1 MTKALKY
8 ILPVLLI
15 CALFC
20 GSALSAPAAE
30 PVTAAV
36 EVSGGSQVTVSGT
49 TTPDTSV
56 TLLVTRITDSDKSH
70 MDQARSGGAG
80 GYSFSFQLP
89 AGAYRA
95 SVTANGITVQRDFNI
110 GNVTVAAV
118 TVRVEG
124 ENQTLLP
131 QTEMGILEGATTL
144 LEAVQRALS
153 DNGVEYRMSGQMIDS
168 IKGEE
173 GWQWLINGR
182 GGMALP
188 TTLLQGGD
196 QIVLVDDRITD
207 PVITKLSLAAD
218 KIAAGQNFT
227 ATLHKVESAG
237 DVPAP
242 DQPVLFSGSAKMTD
256 RSGQVTFRAVSAGE
270 YKITANTTGS
280 LIRPVPVTVSV
291 SGGGSSGGGTTPE
304 PEPEPGREITVQ
316 MRIEGYRGAV
326 LDGSVSFN
334 PEDYKDEDGKYRFTG
349 PDGAEYVNSRATV
362 LLATVTAWNQNG
374 IRDNRVDHNDNYV
387 ARMAGEEEFDFES
400 GHPTCGWLVRVN
412 NYFIDQGVGNWP
424 VKDGDRIEWYYGDTN
439 SYFGSIEVSPTRLKT
454 GAKLKV
460 KVTGQS
466 NGGMSMSNTSRKDPM
481 EEATVYVGS
490 EQYTTGADGTA
501 EITVNNP
508 GAFEVYAVKLDKDSV
523 SGGHYFPLM
532 SRTARVKITVT
543 GPSITTVVPVPEDP
557 AEAAKIIKEAL
568 DNKDADAIMVAETVK
583 SAGLSLANGLEQVST
598 PAEAGALL
606 NSTAAVTGLL
616 GQAAGRIT
624 GEQAAATFGG
634 ACLQITGLLAGL
646 APQSTGD
653 QGKEIL
659 AQSAVEA
666 INAAAAVL
674 NGVADPDKLVEIAGG
689 LLDQGLAIL
698 KHLEGQ
704 QAQAVKESLIAMA
717 RQALARLDGQ
727 TLPESALQMEG
738 DTLKATIDSSI
749 VQKQNGQTP
758 ETAARLLQKL
768 APLGAEQNLARHRG
782 LVVNIPARGEKAVSV
797 TLSAGA
803 MAAATGSLTVNTSA
817 ACFSLGSDVFGPE
830 AAGQDIVLTAVRV
843 DGTGLPVGTNV
854 PPGSVVVDLGASVG
868 GQPVTGFNTP
878 VRVGIPYAGSA
889 TSPAAVTVFLLKDD
903 GALEPVGGIY
913 DPATGMV
920 NCFTEHFSKYLA
932 KESVKKFTDLGRHEW
947 AGAAVEILAGK
958 GIIGGKAAG
967 LFAPGDQVTR
977 AEFAA
982 LLTRMLKYRAGEH
995 AVLSFDDIEPGK
1007 WYHSDVAAAYAK
1019 GLIGGRSATV
1029 FDPEGGITRQEMACI
1044 MAKVL
1049 EQNGRPPADAGQ
1061 LDQFADKDD
1070 IADWAAPAAAM
1081 VVRDGITGSVG
1092 EGKFA
1097 PRDKAT
1103 RAQVAVMLYR
1113 LYGQLL
1119 GSGA

>member
-8 ILPVLLI
+8 ILPALLI
-15 CALFC
+15 CALLC
-20 GSALSAPAAE
+20 GTVPAVVPAAE

-36 EVSGGSQVTVSGT
+36 EVSGASQVAVSGT

-70 MDQARSGGAG
+70 MDQARSGGDG

-124 ENQTLLP
+124 EYATLLP
-131 QTEMGILEGATTL
+131 LTEMGILEGATTL
-144 LEAVQRALS
+144 LEAVQRALD
-153 DNGVEYRMSGQMIDS
+153 DNGVEYRMSGEMIDS

-173 GWQWLINGR
+173 GWQWMINGR

-196 QIVLVDDRITD
+196 QIVLVDDKITD

-218 KIAAGQNFT
+218 KVAAGQNFT

-256 RSGQVTFRAVSAGE
+256 RSGQVTFKTVSAGE

-280 LIRPVPVTVSV
+280 LIRPVPALLTVT
-291 SGGGSSGGGTTPE
+291 GGGGGATPV
-304 PEPEPGREITVQ
+304 PDPDPADREITVQ
-316 MRIEGYRGAV
+316 MRIEGYRGTII
-326 LDGSVSFN
+326 DGSVSFN
-334 PEDYKDEDGKYRFTG
+334 PEDYKGADGKYRFSG
-349 PDGAEYVNSRATV
+349 PGGTEYVNDRASV
-362 LLATVTAWNQNG
+362 LLATVMAWNQNG
-374 IRDNRVDHNDNYV
+374 IRDNKVDHNDNYV

-412 NYFIDQGVGNWP
+412 NNLINQGVGAWP
-424 VKDGDRIEWYYGDTN
+424 VKDGDRIEWYYGDTD
-439 SYFGSIEVSPTRLKT
+439 SYFGNIEATPTKLKT

-460 KVTGQS
+460 KVTGQY
-466 NGGMSMSNTSRKDPM
+466 NGGMSMSNTSRKEPM

-490 EQYTTGADGTA
+490 EQYTTGANGTA

-508 GAFEVYAVKLDKDSV
+508 GTFEVYAVKLDKDSV

-532 SRTARVKITVT
+532 SRTAKVKITVT

-568 DNKDADAIMVAETVK
+568 DNKDADEVLVAETVK
-583 SAGLSLANGLEQVST
+583 SAGLSLANGLEKVST
-598 PAEAGALL
+598 PVEAVTLL

-616 GQAAGRIT
+616 GRAAGRIT
-624 GEQAAATFGG
+624 GDQAAATFSG
-634 ACLQITGLLAGL
+634 ACLQITGVLAGL
-646 APQSTGD
+646 APQITGAE
-653 QGKEIL
+653 GRETL
-659 AQSAVEA
+659 ARSAVEA
-666 INAAAAVL
+666 VNAATAVL
-674 NGVADPDKLVEIAGG
+674 AGITDPDKLAEIAGG
-689 LLDQGLAIL
+689 LLDQGLEIL
-698 KHLEGQ
+698 KHLDGQ
-704 QAQAVKESLIAMA
+704 QAQTVKASLIAMA
-717 RQALARLDGQ
+717 GQALARLDGQ

-749 VQKQNGQTP
+749 VQKQNGRTP
-758 ETAARLLQKL
+758 EAAAQIIQKL
-768 APLGAEQNLARHRG
+768 ALLGAEQNPSRHRD
-782 LVVNIPARGEKAVSV
+782 LVINIPARGEKAVSI
-797 TLSAGA
+797 TLSAGT
-803 MAAATGSLTVNTSA
+803 MAAVTTGSLTVNTSA
-817 ACFSLGSDVFGPE
+817 ACFNLGPDTFGPE
-830 AAGQDIVLTAVRV
+830 AADRDIVLTAARV
-843 DGTGLPVGTNV
+843 DSAGLPAGTNI

-878 VRVGIPYAGSA
+878 MRVSIPYAGSA
-889 TSPAAVTVFLLKDD
+889 ANPEMVTVFLLKDD
-903 GALEPVGGIY
+903 GTLEPVGGLY
-913 DPATGMV
+913 NPATGMV
-920 NCFTEHFSKYLA
+920 NCFTGHFSKYLA
-932 KESVKKFTDLGRHEW
+932 KESTKKFTDLGRHEW
-947 AGAAVEILAGK
+947 ARTPVEILAGK
-958 GIIGGKAAG
+958 GIIGGKAEG
-967 LFAPGDQVTR
+967 VFAPGDQVTR

-982 LLTRMLKYRAGEH
+982 LLTRMLKYRTDAA
-995 AVLSFDDIEPGK
+995 AVLPFDDVKPDQ
-1007 WYHSDVAAAYAK
+1007 WYHDDIAAAYAK
-1019 GLIGGRSATV
+1019 GLISGRSAAA
-1029 FDPEGGITRQEMACI
+1029 FDPGGGITRQEMACI

-1061 LDQFADKDD
+1061 LDQFTDRSD
-1070 IADWAAPAAAM
+1070 IAGWAAPAAAM

-1119 GSGA
+1119 GPGV